1 MFDRIK
7 AIFIKEIKQVLRDP
21 RMRVTLFV
29 APLIQVLVFGFASTT
44 DVNNIPTAIYDLD
57 NTKASRDVIRL
68 FTSSGYFDA
77 KYRIYDDKAQS
88 SLIDNSK
95 VSVVIRFNR
104 GFDEDISGKG
114 TATVQ
119 LILDGTDSN
128 TASIILSYANTIVQ
142 RYSQELIAKKA
153 KLLLKREDLFPK
165 VDMRQRAWFNG
176 NLESKN
182 FYIPGVIAMI
192 ISVMT
197 LILTSMSI
205 VREKEI
211 GTMEQIMVS
220 PIKPYELILGK
231 LAPFAMIALL
241 DVVLVTVLAVFMFKV
256 PVRGSLWLL
265 LFSSMAYLM
274 TSLGIGL
281 FISTISAT
289 QQEAMMSVFLF
300 FFPINMLSGF
310 MFPIFNMPK
319 LVQYFTYLN
328 PLRYYLVILRG
339 IFLKGNGI
347 GILWPPILVLF
358 IMGIAILGV
367 SSMRFHKTIR

>member
-21 RMRVTLFV
+21 RMRMTLFV
-29 APLIQVLVFGFASTT
+29 APLVQVLVFGFASTT

-57 NTKASRDVIRL
+57 NTKGSRDLIRL

-77 KYRIYDDKAQS
+77 KYRVYDDDAQS

-95 VSVVIRFNR
+95 VNVVIRFNR
-104 GFDEDISGKG
+104 GFDEDASGKG
-114 TATVQ
+114 TAAVQ

-128 TASIILSYANTIVQ
+128 TASIILSYANTIVR
-142 RYSQELIAKKA
+142 RYSQELIANKA
-153 KLLLKREDLFPK
+153 KILLSREALFPR

-220 PIKPYELILGK
+220 PIKPYELVLGK

-241 DVVLVTVLAVFMFKV
+241 DVVLVTVLAVLLFKV
-256 PVRGSLWLL
+256 PVKGSLWLL

-281 FISTISAT
+281 FISTISST

-300 FFPINMLSGF
+300 FFPANLLSGF
-310 MFPIFNMPK
+310 MFPIFNMPQI
-319 LVQYFTYLN
+319 VQYITYLN

-347 GILWPPILVLF
+347 GILWPPMLVLF
-358 IMGIAILGV
+358 IMGVAILWV
-367 SSMRFHKTIR
+367 SSMRFRKTIA